1 VPCFAPEGVTGAL
14 NKKGGIMPTSDSAG
28 GAAGA
33 DANLV
38 FFNGIDG
45 ETGQYA
51 VAPRTIDELAELA
64 RTNPQTTPI
73 AAVRSET
80 DIRAFG
86 LPPGVEHDEFDT
98 TGWGVVFAENAA
110 PDIRAALE
118 PLLALRRKQTGA
130 LFKTLDYKAGEQTR
144 DWYARHGVA
153 PSQVNPDA
161 VPYYLLMVG
170 PPGEIPFE
178 FQYLLGVDYA
188 VGRLS
193 FGSADEY
200 ARYAESVVRY
210 EGADGLANA
219 KSIAYWGTRH
229 LGDRATQL
237 SAEQLIGPLANGDP
251 AGKGRLAK
259 PAHADFKF
267 SAELALAD
275 DATKDA
281 LLAKLTAERPPALLF
296 TASHG
301 MQFGAGRPAQ
311 QAAQGALLCQDWP
324 GFGTISADHYLAAAN
339 VPDEANVGGMVA
351 FFFACF
357 AGGTP
362 KVDQF
367 FLKADQLAAGA
378 PLPPLAPQP
387 FMAAL
392 PRRLLAHPKGGALA
406 VIAHVDRAWA
416 TSIQT
421 AGMTGSQI
429 MPFRNA
435 LQFLMRGDPVG
446 HVIRDQFGSRF
457 AALSADL
464 LSLLAPGAP
473 KVADSVLVSRWL
485 ERNDAQ
491 NYVVLGDPAVR
502 IRVDKLA

>member
-1 VPCFAPEGVTGAL
+1 
-14 NKKGGIMPTSDSAG
+14 MPTSDSPSD

-33 DANLV
+33 GDDLV
-38 FFNGIDG
+38 YFNGIDG

-51 VAPRTIDELAELA
+51 VNPRTIDQLAELA
-64 RTNPQTTPI
+64 RANPRTALI

-98 TGWGVVFAENAA
+98 TGWGVIFSETVS

-118 PLLALRRKQTGA
+118 PLFALRRRQTGA

-144 DWYARHGVA
+144 DWYRRHGIA
-153 PSQVNPDA
+153 PSQLNPDV
-161 VPYYLLMVG
+161 VPYYLMIVG
-170 PPGEIPFE
+170 PPEEIPFE

-193 FGSADEY
+193 FGSVDEY

-210 EGADGLANA
+210 EGADSLANA
-219 KSIAYWGTRH
+219 KTVAYWGTRH
-229 LGDRATQL
+229 VGDKATQL
-237 SAEQLIGPLANGDP
+237 SASQLISSLANGDP
-251 AGKGRLAK
+251 NAAGRLAK

-267 SAELALAD
+267 SAELSLAN
-275 DATKDA
+275 DATKQA
-281 LLAKLTAERPPALLF
+281 LLAKLTAEHPPALLF

-301 MQFGAGRPAQ
+301 MQFGAGRPVQ
-311 QAAQGALLCQDWP
+311 PTAQGALLCQDWP
-324 GFGTISADHYLAAAN
+324 GFGTIAPDHYLAASDVSDDAN
-339 VPDEANVGGMVA
+339 VNGMVA

-357 AGGTP
+357 GGGTP

-367 FLKADQLAAGA
+367 FLNPEQLAAGA
-378 PLPPLAPQP
+378 ALPPLAPQP

-392 PRRLLAHPKGGALA
+392 PRRLLAHPKGSALA
-406 VIAHVDRAWA
+406 VVAHVDRAWGY
-416 TSIQT
+416 SIQ
-421 AGMTGSQI
+421 APGMQGGQI
-429 MPFRNA
+429 TPFRSS
-435 LQFLMRGDPVG
+435 LQFMMKGQSIG
-446 HVIRDQFGSRF
+446 HVVRDQFASRF
-457 AALSADL
+457 SVLSAEL

-473 KVADSVLVSRWL
+473 KPSDRDLVVGWL

-502 IRVDKLA
+502 IRVDKLV